1 MIKKI
6 LIAFLVLIVLLVC
19 ALAILAFMAPTG
31 YKVER
36 SVTINK
42 PKGEVFAYIKNLK
55 NQADWG
61 PWYKKDPSMKIVT
74 SGTDGTPGFI
84 TSWNS
89 TNKDVGEGEQEIKK
103 VTEGERLDSELR
115 FKRPFESRSDAYM
128 TTESAGDNQTK
139 VKWGFTGSM
148 PRPMNI
154 MLLMIDMDKEVGK
167 DFDNGLSNLKT
178 ILEKQ

>member
-167 DFDNGLSNLKT
+167 DFDDGLSNLKT

>member
-42 PKGEVFAYIKNLK
+42 PKAEVFAYIKNLK

-74 SGTDGTPGFI
+74 SGTDGTAGFI

-167 DFDNGLSNLKT
+167 DFDDGLSNLKT